1 MMINWIKKI
10 IFFIRRMGSDAKCSD
25 RIYLKSGKVRI
36 DKTKNSSKMVDE
48 FLRKS

>member
-1 MMINWIKKI
+1 MEKI
-10 IFFIRRMGSDAKCSD
+10 DDISSHIFGSGAKCSD

-36 DKTKNSSKMVDE
+36 AKTKNSSKMVDE